1 MRLGMVGL
9 GRMGGNMSIRLGRHG
24 HDVVGHARGEESR
37 RAAAASGTE
46 VTDSLGALVSA
57 LQPPRAVWLMIPAG
71 DPTEQTVAALGDL
84 LEPGDLVVDGGNSN
98 FTDSVRRAALLAE
111 RGVAFVDAGVSGGIW
126 GLEEGYCLM
135 LGGPAEAVDRLRPA
149 LDALAPEGGWAHV
162 GPSGAGHFV
171 KMVHNGIEYGL
182 LQAYGEGFEIL
193 RSSVYDL
200 DLRQVADVWRNG
212 SVVRSWLL
220 DLLAQALEKDPGLET
235 VAGYVEDSGEG
246 RWTVLTAMDQDVPAP
261 VTALSL
267 EGLPPPRFAI
277 VGYSRRELSDDD
289 FRKLAHDACMEFGR
303 CRMDRQEWDTFA
315 AALSYVQGDFMGA
328 GALAPL
334 RTKLEELD
342 RERGTEGRRFY
353 YAAVPPDTFDHV
365 VTRLEEESMTGD
377 ARLVIEKP
385 FGSDLESA
393 RELNAILSRGF
404 DESQIFRIDHYL
416 GKETVQNILVLRFAN
431 ALFEPVWNRR
441 YVDHVELTVA
451 EDIGIEGRWRFYER
465 TGAIRDMVQTHL
477 FHVLTFLAMEPPVAF
492 EPEDLRTEIVKVLR
506 SMRPVRPEA
515 VVLGQ
520 YEGYTEESDVD
531 PASTV
536 ETFAALRV
544 EIENWR
550 WAGVPFFLRTG
561 KRLSRRVAEAHVVFR
576 DVPHEV
582 FESIGAPEI
591 PPNSLSLRIQPDE
604 GISLSITVQRPGFGI
619 ELDVAALDLDFG
631 QAFGGLELVEAY
643 EHLLLE
649 AMHGDQTMFV
659 RQEAVERA
667 WEVVEPLIDQ
677 APSPRPYRGETW
689 GPPEADALIAPR
701 RWLTT

>member
-24 HDVVGHARGEESR
+24 HDGVGHARGEKSR

-267 EGLPPPRFAI
+267 FARFASRQDES
-277 VGYSRRELSDDD
+277 YSAKVIAALRREFADED

-303 CRMDRQEWDTFA
+303 CRMDRQEWEAFA
-315 AALSYVQGDFMGA
+315 AGLSYVQGDYMSA

-353 YAAVPPDTFDHV
+353 YAAVPPGTFDDV
-365 VTRLEEESMTGD
+365 VTPLEEESMTGD

-416 GKETVQNILVLRFAN
+416 GKDT
-431 ALFEPVWNRR
+431 
-441 YVDHVELTVA
+441 
-451 EDIGIEGRWRFYER
+451 
-465 TGAIRDMVQTHL
+465 VQTHL
-477 FHVLTFLAMEPPVAF
+477 FHVLTFLTMEPPVAF

-561 KRLSRRVAEAHVVFR
+561 KRLPRRVAEAHVVFR

-659 RQEAVERA
+659 RQEAVERS

-677 APSPRPYRGETW
+677 QLSPSPYRPGSW
-689 GPPEADALIAPR
+689 GPAEADSLIAPR
-701 RWLTT
+701 RWMTT